1 MTRLFVLACIMMT
14 CVGCGVRQP
23 ITHYRGTTITQS
35 TPEAI
40 AMDVEF
46 EISNTNAIP
55 LQLMKY
61 NYAVSSGGQTVYVG
75 FASAEKTVP
84 HSSSIMSSV
93 PVVIPRSVV
102 FGKDSVSWKLV
113 GTLGYIPPRAMS
125 ETLFETGIW
134 KPSTSIR
141 AHGLIEVPAIT
152 N

>member
-1 MTRLFVLACIMMT
+1 ML

-23 ITHYRGTTITQS
+23 ITQYRGTTITQS

-40 AMDVEF
+40 AMSVDF

-55 LQLMKY
+55 LQLMMY
-61 NYAVSSGGQTVYVG
+61 NYVVTSGGRTVYVG

-93 PVVIPRSVV
+93 PVVIPRGVLL
-102 FGKDSVSWKLV
+102 GKDSVSWQLA
-113 GTLGYIPPRAMS
+113 GTLGYIPPKAMS
-125 ETLFETGIW
+125 ETLLEYGVW
-134 KPSTSIR
+134 KPSTSVR